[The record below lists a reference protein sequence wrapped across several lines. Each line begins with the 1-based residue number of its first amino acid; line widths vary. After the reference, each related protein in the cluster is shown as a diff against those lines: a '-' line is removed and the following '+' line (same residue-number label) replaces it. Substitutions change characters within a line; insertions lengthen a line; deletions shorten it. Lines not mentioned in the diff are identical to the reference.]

1 MTSPKRHHW
10 WPQVQSR
17 YWTSADGL
25 VNVVRRDG
33 SGFRANPINLG
44 VESELYTRFGPDDAK
59 DPSVEDWF
67 AHTVDQ
73 PAGMLIDH
81 LSDASLRKRR
91 PYTGDPEKAAV
102 SRQLGMRTPGYIDV
116 HPLPD
121 DVRMAAA
128 RYVAALLVR
137 HPRYLNKLTEF
148 HRPHAPDNNSAKSAA
163 LDNMGH
169 VFGVYVE
176 TILSATFMISQRTGT
191 AEFIYADGGIVVEEP
206 WAPNIPFTM
215 HVPLTPDLALEV
227 LPVPN
232 PIPLREVPVIEA
244 TNPGVARMNRI
255 TLAGAQRFVFTRQA
269 PPITFIR
276 RYFGVPAPAN
286 IGYRFMNGRLE
297 TRYEPGR
304 K

>member
-17 YWTSADGL
+17 YWTGADGL
-25 VNVVRRDG
+25 VNVVRADG
-33 SGFRANPINLG
+33 TGFRANPINLG
-44 VESELYTRFGPDDAK
+44 VESELYTRFGPDDSK
-59 DPSVEDWF
+59 DPSIEDWF
-67 AHTVDQ
+67 ANTVDQ
-73 PAGMLIDH
+73 PAGLLIDH
-81 LSDASLRKRR
+81 LSDASLRKRH
-91 PYTGDPEKAAV
+91 PYAGDPDKAAV

-121 DVRMAAA
+121 EVRMAAA

-137 HPRYLNKLTEF
+137 HPRYLSKLTEF
-148 HRPHAPDNNSAKSAA
+148 HRLSAPDNTSAKSAA

-191 AEFIYADGGIVVEEP
+191 AEFIYADGGIVVDEP
-206 WAPNIPFTM
+206 WAPDIPFTM
-215 HVPLTPDLALEV
+215 HVPLTPDVALQV

-255 TLAGAQRFVFTRQA
+255 TLSAAQRFVFTRQA
-269 PPITFIR
+269 PPTTFIR
-276 RYFGVPAPAN
+276 RYFGVPAPAS
-286 IGYRFMNGRLE
+286 IGYRFINGRLE
-297 TRYEPGR
+297 TRYEPGHM
-304 K
+304 